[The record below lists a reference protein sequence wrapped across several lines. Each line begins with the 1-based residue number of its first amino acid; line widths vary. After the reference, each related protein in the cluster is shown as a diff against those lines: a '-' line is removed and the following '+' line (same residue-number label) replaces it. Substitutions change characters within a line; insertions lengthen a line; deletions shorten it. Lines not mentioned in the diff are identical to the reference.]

1 MSDLTTARVRA
12 RPLPPDDRRAALI
25 EQVIPLLKERGR
37 EVSSR
42 EIAEVCGVAEGTIF
56 RAFGDK
62 DSLISAAVE
71 AYFDPEPF
79 RRSVAAIDVTLPAEE
94 KVRQLLGLL
103 RERFSGILGLMTAM
117 RLADRPPAVLAGG
130 AGEWIRVVEE
140 LFAPDAA
147 SLAVPPATL
156 AHYLRLVAFGTAI
169 PHFSALHEFGE
180 DELRR
185 LVTHG
190 VLRQEG

>member
-1 MSDLTTARVRA
+1 
-12 RPLPPDDRRAALI
+12 
-25 EQVIPLLKERGR
+25 
-37 EVSSR
+37 
-42 EIAEVCGVAEGTIF
+42 VAEGTVF

-62 DSLISAAVE
+62 DSLIAAAVD
-71 AYFDPEPF
+71 AYFDPHPF
-79 RRSVAAIDVTLPAEE
+79 RAAVAAIDRTLPAEE

-103 RERFSGILGLMTAM
+103 RERFSGILGLMSAM
-117 RLADRPPAVLAGG
+117 RMTDRPPAVLAGS
-130 AGEWIRVVEE
+130 AGEWIHVVEE
-140 LFAPDAA
+140 LFAADAD

-169 PHFSALHEFGE
+169 PHFTALHEFGE

-185 LVTHG
+185 LVAHG

>member
-1 MSDLTTARVRA
+1 MTDATATRARA

-37 EVSSR
+37 DVSSR
-42 EIAEVCGVAEGTIF
+42 DIAEACGVAEGTIF

-62 DSLISAAVE
+62 DSLIAAAVE

-79 RRSVAAIDVTLPAEE
+79 RRSVAAIDRGQPAEE

-117 RLADRPPAVLAGG
+117 RLTERPPNLLASG
-130 AGEWIRVVEE
+130 AGEWVAVVED
-140 LFAPDAA
+140 LFAPDVA
-147 SLAVPPATL
+147 SLTVPPATL

-169 PHFSALHEFGE
+169 PHFNALHDFGE

-185 LVTHG
+185 LVAHG